1 VRLAPNLVD
10 IQLSELLSDAWKGH
24 NHTKFP
30 WDKDSQFQ
38 RGARVG
44 LSVDNLVSIAG
55 AREALRLKRLMGPPF
70 ARKFLLDQEQ
80 SFKKSVKRVIRRLN
94 QGMSNDGKVDVH
106 RQFKL
111 YVFDIISLFPRR
123 KLLIIAEFAFGG
135 CFKGSSSD
143 GFMGAPEVDLL
154 ENFALSNA
162 F

>member
-1 VRLAPNLVD
+1 MRLAPNLVD
-10 IQLSELLSDAWKGH
+10 TQLSELLPDAWKGH

-38 RGARVG
+38 RGARVD
-44 LSVDNLVSIAG
+44 LDIDNLVSTPG
-55 AREALRLKRLMGPPF
+55 AREALRLKRLMMGPPF
-70 ARKFLLDQEQ
+70 ARKFLLGQEQ

-123 KLLIIAEFAFGG
+123 KLLIHNSRVCVWRMFQGVLI
-135 CFKGSSSD
+135 
-143 GFMGAPEVDLL
+143 
-154 ENFALSNA
+154 
-162 F
+162 